1 MTLDARDS
9 CNRPDESHT
18 GAMLPQWFAAWTRSH
33 YEQLVHDQLTAKRF
47 HAFLPT
53 IKTWSR
59 RAGVR
64 HLIPVPMFP
73 GYVFIRHAMDKT
85 SHVEVLKTRGLV
97 RILGERWDRLAPIA
111 DDEIEAIERIVSA
124 ELPVLP
130 HPYLREGQ
138 RVRITQGPLAGVEGI
153 LSHSKPNKGLLI
165 LSVDLLQRSVA
176 VEMDCTR
183 VVPVTNPLT
192 FAAGPA
198 SRSAASFLR
207 HA

>member
-1 MTLDARDS
+1 MAVEAMDIGRWK
-9 CNRPDESHT
+9 ESQ
-18 GAMLPQWFAAWTRSH
+18 GPAPAPQWFAAWTRSH
-33 YEQLVHDQLTAKRF
+33 CEQLVNDQLVGKRF

-64 HLIPVPMFP
+64 RLIPVPMFP
-73 GYVFIRHAMDKT
+73 GYVFLRHPMDKN

-97 RILGERWDRLAPIA
+97 RILGERWDRLASVPDA
-111 DDEIEAIERIVSA
+111 DIEAIERIVSA

-138 RVRITQGPLAGVEGI
+138 RVRITDGPLTGVEGI
-153 LSHSKPNKGLLI
+153 LAHSKPSKGLLVV
-165 LSVDLLQRSVA
+165 SVDLLQRSVA

-183 VVPVTNPLT
+183 VVPVTSTLT

-198 SRSAASFLR
+198 SRSAASSFG

>member
-1 MTLDARDS
+1 MDTARW
-9 CNRPDESHT
+9 NESENPPP
-18 GAMLPQWFAAWTRSH
+18 APQWFAAWTRSH
-33 YEQLVHDQLTAKRF
+33 CEQLVNDQLIGKRF

-59 RAGVR
+59 RGGVR
-64 HLIPVPMFP
+64 RLIPMPMFP
-73 GYVFIRHAMDKT
+73 GYVFLRHPMDKT

-97 RILGERWDRLAPIA
+97 RILGERWDRLASVPDA
-111 DDEIEAIERIVSA
+111 DIEAIERIVHA

-138 RVRITQGPLAGVEGI
+138 RVRITNGPLTGVEGI
-153 LSHSKPNKGLLI
+153 LAHSKPNKGLI
-165 LSVDLLQRSVA
+165 VISVDLLQRSVA
-176 VEMDCTR
+176 VEMDCTH
-183 VVPVTNPLT
+183 VVPVTGGLT

-198 SRSAASFLR
+198 SRSAASSFG

>member
-1 MTLDARDS
+1 MAREAWDS
-9 CNRPDESHT
+9 RSRPDESYN
-18 GAMLPQWFAAWTRSH
+18 AVMIPQWFAAWTRSH
-33 YEQLVHDQLTAKRF
+33 CEQLVHDQLTAKRF

-59 RAGVR
+59 RAGIR
-64 HLIPVPMFP
+64 HLVPVPMFP
-73 GYVFIRHAMDKT
+73 GYVFIRHQMDKS

-138 RVRITQGPLAGVEGI
+138 RVRITDGPLAGVEGM
-153 LSHSKPNKGLLI
+153 LMRSKPTKGLLI
-165 LSVDLLQRSVA
+165 VSVDLLQRSVA

-183 VVPVTNPLT
+183 VVPVTNT
-192 FAAGPA
+192 FSFAAGPA
-198 SRSAASFLR
+198 SRSAALFLR